1 MNEKAGENPVEM
13 ELLVRVVGKSVGGC
27 GEGKMEGKRDND

>member
-13 ELLVRVVGKSVGGC
+13 ELLVRVVGKIVGGA
-27 GEGKMEGKRDND
+27 GNGNGRLGG